1 MTRHPAKEQQAE
13 PFSLRRWAR
22 RKLDA
27 SRPKE
32 PPASPAPPSA
42 PGSATAAAAPLR
54 AAEPA
59 LPAIESLTIDSD
71 FTLFMQPN
79 VDAAVRRAAL
89 KQLFRDPRF
98 NLMDG
103 LDVYIDDYTKAD
115 PIPDEMV
122 KQLAHAQAIFNPP
135 ATMVTPEGHVVD
147 VPPATVAGQAL
158 AAPATTPAVA
168 AQSVELPATTPSVA
182 AQSVE
187 PPAPAVVARADPSG
201 EGSSASSALDKRA
214 PEDGDEDPTGH
225 A

>member
-1 MTRHPAKEQQAE
+1 MTRNPAEKQTE

-27 SRPKE
+27 ARSKE
-32 PPASPAPPSA
+32 LATSPAPPEA
-42 PGSATAAAAPLR
+42 PASAAAAPVR

-98 NLMDG
+98 NVMDG

-115 PIPDEMV
+115 PIPDEML
-122 KQLAHAQAIFNPP
+122 KQLAHAEAIFNPP
-135 ATMVTPEGHVVD
+135 PTMVTPEGHVVD
-147 VPPATVAGQAL
+147 VPPRTPAVGANSVE
-158 AAPATTPAVA
+158 APATPLGTASSHDVPAATPV
-168 AQSVELPATTPSVA
+168 
-182 AQSVE
+182 
-187 PPAPAVVARADPSG
+187 VVAQADRRPAG
-201 EGSSASSALDKRA
+201 ESSSARSAADKRA
-214 PEDGDEDPTGH
+214 PEHGDEDPTGH